1 LLQKKV
7 VDARHKAGHDVS
19 MSAMTLSRQ
28 NWRRVG
34 AWFAAQLDERSPRA
48 ALTAIT
54 LFSLAGVFFLSGLK
68 AAQDIFIDAAEAYA
82 WGQSFLGGYGRHPP
96 MTGWIAGIWYSVFPA
111 ADWASYALSRVITFV
126 TLAALYFIAR
136 RVAGPRRALFLV
148 LVMMLYPLFHT
159 KGERFNNYQVL
170 LALLPLLVL
179 TFLITWEKRNVL
191 WGALLGLAAAACTLT
206 IYSGLIGVAAV
217 GLAAL
222 IHADRMRFLRSP
234 APWVALLVYLLALT
248 PHVVWLIK
256 WNYPTLQWASALA
269 AERGSVLHTL
279 EYLGH
284 HFALLAIPIV
294 VGAALLW
301 PWRRA
306 AAAFAKREPD
316 AFLVLVISVVLV
328 FTPPVAALV
337 MGSYLRLDW
346 GNPLFFLV
354 PLTLLVLVAL
364 QVRLRAVARA
374 GIVAAVFTLI
384 LLIAAPIYPWV
395 NYRLRPVGGAHAPYH
410 EIADA
415 LTKLWH
421 ARFATPLPIVVGGY
435 EVAAY
440 VVFYSPDHPKM
451 YADFD
456 PALSPWLDYPADL
469 RKGFV
474 GVCAPFAPDCIAK
487 LDALNPAAEKFTV
500 SVTRQIGGV
509 TGETMSYEVR
519 VSPPR

>member
-1 LLQKKV
+1 M
-7 VDARHKAGHDVS
+7 DGTTPTR
-19 MSAMTLSRQ
+19 RQ
-28 NWRRVG
+28 WRALE
-34 AWFAAQLDERSPRA
+34 AWFAARLDDRSPRA
-48 ALTAIT
+48 ALIAIA
-54 LFSLAGVFFLSGLK
+54 LSSIAGVFFLTGLK
-68 AAQDIFIDAAEAYA
+68 AAQDVFIDAAEAYA

-96 MTGWIAGIWYSVFPA
+96 MTGWIAGLWYSVFPA
-111 ADWASYALSRVITFV
+111 ADWASYALSRVATFV
-126 TLAALYFIAR
+126 TLAALYVIAR
-136 RVAGPRRALFLV
+136 RVVGPRRALFVV

-179 TFLITWEKRNVL
+179 TFLIAYEKRNAL

-206 IYSGLIGVAAV
+206 IYSGLIGVAAI

-222 IHADRMRFLRSP
+222 VHPGRMRFLRSP
-234 APWVALLVYLLALT
+234 APWVAAIVYLFALT
-248 PHVVWLIK
+248 PHIVWLVK

-269 AERGSVLHTL
+269 AERGSVLRTL

-294 VGAALLW
+294 AGAALLW
-301 PWRRA
+301 PWRHA
-306 AAAFAKREPD
+306 VEAFAKREPD
-316 AFLVLVISVVLV
+316 AFLVLVISTVLV
-328 FTPPVAALV
+328 FTPPAAALL

-354 PLTLLVLVAL
+354 PLTLLVLIP
-364 QVRLRAVARA
+364 RLVTRRAVARA
-374 GIVAAVFTLI
+374 AVVATAFTLI

-410 EIADA
+410 EIAEA
-415 LTKLWH
+415 LTKVWR

-435 EVAAY
+435 EMAAY

-456 PALSPWLDYPADL
+456 PALSSWIDYPDEL
-469 RKGFV
+469 KRKGWV
-474 GVCAPFAPDCIAK
+474 GACLPYAPDCLAK
-487 LDALNPAAEKFTV
+487 LDALNPAAEKLTV
-500 SVTRQIGGV
+500 AVTRQIGGIK
-509 TGETMSYEVR
+509 GDTMIYEVR
-519 VSPPR
+519 ISPPMK